1 MPQLSVSWHGS
12 KGYRYK
18 VRRFRFVPL
27 RPMLFYENQ
36 KSMSNYNYAPGA
48 IHIDHHRDIT
58 INANG
63 TNAADLLRAAL
74 AEDVEPVEDEGD
86 FFKFIHPS
94 VTSLEEKKQI
104 SEEIKNLVRSL
115 PLPEICRY
123 LRQMYKDK
131 RVYLNVKTD
140 AMFDELHRMGM
151 PDESVQGF
159 SQKNFQNYFNIN
171 D

>member
-1 MPQLSVSWHGS
+1 VGKESHSDIPH
-12 KGYRYK
+12 
-18 VRRFRFVPL
+18 FR
-27 RPMLFYENQ
+27 
-36 KSMSNYNYAPGA
+36 
-48 IHIDHHRDIT
+48 
-58 INANG
+58 
-63 TNAADLLRAAL
+63 
-74 AEDVEPVEDEGD
+74 
-86 FFKFIHPS
+86 FIHPS
-94 VTSLEEKKQI
+94 ITDDRERLQI
-104 SEEIKNLVRSL
+104 HREIENLVRTL
-115 PLPEICRY
+115 PMPEICRY

>member
-1 MPQLSVSWHGS
+1 
-12 KGYRYK
+12 
-18 VRRFRFVPL
+18 
-27 RPMLFYENQ
+27 
-36 KSMSNYNYAPGA
+36 MSTNNYYNYG
-48 IHIDHHRDIT
+48 IVNNDHSKHVTIDARGSNVADIV
-58 INANG
+58 
-63 TNAADLLRAAL
+63 RAAL
-74 AEDVEPVEDEGD
+74 AEDVEPVEDDENM
-86 FFKFIHPS
+86 FRFIHPS
-94 VTSLEEKKQI
+94 VTSLDEKKQI
-104 SEEIKNLVRSL
+104 SGEVRNLVRSL

-123 LRQMYKDK
+123 LRQMYREK